1 MNLATLLKNGW
12 ENMPSFIDINID
24 GETVV
29 KEVFNRPDN
38 LDLKPYLDYEVKDY
52 REGEF
57 LIDEVWDVMEQKTI
71 ITLIKPEKANV
82 EIFALGIY
90 NHGKFAGI
98 LRDKIFFSLP
108 KAEEYNYMKNNEV
121 TTNYGTVYR
130 VITLRGEVNAK
141 LA

>member
-38 LDLKPYLDYEVKDY
+38 LDLKPYLDYEVKDH